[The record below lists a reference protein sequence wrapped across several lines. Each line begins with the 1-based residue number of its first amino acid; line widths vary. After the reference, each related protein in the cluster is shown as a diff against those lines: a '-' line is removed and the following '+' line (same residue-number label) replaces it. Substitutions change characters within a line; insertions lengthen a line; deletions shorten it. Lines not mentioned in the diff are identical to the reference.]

1 MEMERLRLSGG
12 TELSFVKAGD
22 ASKPAILL
30 LHGTP
35 NSARMFREVVPA
47 LARSA
52 YVIAPDLPGHGE
64 SEALPEVSFSAI
76 GDAISELLDR
86 LDIGPRFI
94 YLHDW
99 GAPVGLQI
107 AMQAPERVLG
117 LIVQNANAHR
127 TGWGPGWAAQLAY
140 WSQPNPKNEAEVT
153 AHLSLEGT
161 RDTYISGVPSDVAD
175 RIPAEHWEEDWRVM
189 NLPGHM
195 DTQRALIAD
204 YANYADRFDA
214 IAKYLE
220 QWQPPALMI
229 WGRHDI
235 YFDLA
240 EVFSWMR
247 ALPRM
252 EAHVLDAGHLL
263 LETHAAVAVSL
274 MLDFIGRHS

>member
-1 MEMERLRLSGG
+1 
-12 TELSFVKAGD
+12 
-22 ASKPAILL
+22 
-30 LHGTP
+30 
-35 NSARMFREVVPA
+35 MFREVVPA

-86 LDIGPRFI
+86 LEIGPRFI

-153 AHLSLEGT
+153 AHLTLEGT

-204 YANYADRFDA
+204 YANYADRFDS

-240 EVFSWMR
+240 EVLSWMR

-263 LETHAAVAVSL
+263 LETHAAAAVSL
-274 MLDFIGRHS
+274 MLDFIPRHS